1 MVFAEHGVFD
11 ESRYFHPGRRLPLIR
26 LRGTL
31 IGINI
36 CEDIWLPEGPT
47 GFQAAAG
54 AEIIVNINASPFHL
68 ARAGY
73 ASRCWRPA
81 RGKMECC

>member
-1 MVFAEHGVFD
+1 
-11 ESRYFHPGRRLPLIR
+11 
-26 LRGTL
+26 
-31 IGINI
+31 
-36 CEDIWLPEGPT
+36 LPEGPT